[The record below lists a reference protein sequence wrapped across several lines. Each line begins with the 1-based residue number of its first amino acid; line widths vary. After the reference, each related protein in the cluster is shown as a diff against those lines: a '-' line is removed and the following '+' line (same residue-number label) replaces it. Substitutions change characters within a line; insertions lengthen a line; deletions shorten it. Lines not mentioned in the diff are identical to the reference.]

1 MRVKVVWTSRD
12 WVDAVAALPVQ
23 EPLPC
28 RIVLVRR
35 ERVAHSLRRDL
46 IRNGLG
52 SVLAG
57 TRFVPFSVAAGE
69 VLRNSGAKFEPGEEA
84 LRSARLSALFRSQ
97 VQLRH
102 FSRDLLR
109 SKPGWEEAF
118 ARTISD
124 LEGAGFRPED
134 LDVSGQSGRLQDV
147 AAIWRSIDDS
157 AGGSWTVQRVYV
169 EAAIAL
175 DHRPE
180 TWPFQGPALAF
191 VGGDVTASEAR
202 FFRAVPEIMIG
213 LLAARP
219 ARERYLNRL
228 EALLGKEVGT
238 VLRSTAAPRV
248 GGTERD
254 LIASYLFEPPIVL
267 ANPDRPRS
275 TGPDDTVDIEEHAGV
290 EAEIEATADWIARQ
304 MAGGTALE
312 EMAVLV
318 PALDPLAGLV
328 ANRLARIPWHDGSFP
343 VHVAGGLP
351 ITYLAAGTRALAVV
365 RALRVHLAAGSL
377 ADVLPALRSSAAGG
391 RHLSHGAA
399 MDLSWSL
406 GTVGG
411 NPARPEGALDWADR
425 AAEREAELSEQFARA
440 QAAENEALETGL
452 ARRAIDI
459 ERLLTDLRAIRPA
472 LDALVGL
479 ARLAVEGTSLTM
491 LWPRLFGF
499 FDEWLLQPG
508 AGPGVHII
516 LNERLDRMASD
527 AQCGT
532 LAGEDAL
539 RIVEEVI
546 TSTRVPI
553 GHFGDPSV
561 YLGTV
566 REAVGLRFRAVRVI
580 GLAEGHLPSMP
591 SEDPVIPDALR
602 EVLRIPHAETGAFPP
617 TAIDRSLND
626 LHALD
631 LVVRNVESHVAFSA
645 ARLDVDR
652 SEREPSSVILEAA
665 AALGRP
671 NRSTGETGAIIPDA
685 AALRRDSF
693 VPAREAAAKFRGE
706 TPLGEAAWQDCVSQ
720 EMIGVPPHWQGIE
733 TLDLGR
739 LADLTSLGPAE
750 AIGRNIR
757 YRNCA
762 DSSPWTHA

>member
-52 SVLAG
+52 NVLAG
-57 TRFVPFSVAAGE
+57 TRFVPFSAAAAE
-69 VLRNSGAKFEPGEEA
+69 VLRNAGAKFESGEEA
-84 LRSARLSALFRSQ
+84 LRAARLSALFRSQ
-97 VQLRH
+97 MQLRH
-102 FSRDLLR
+102 FSRDLLC

-124 LEGAGFRPED
+124 LEGAGLRPED
-134 LDVSGQSGRLQDV
+134 LDVSGQSAPLQDV
-147 AAIWRSIDDS
+147 AAIWRAIDDS
-157 AGGSWTVQRVYV
+157 AGRSWTVQRTYL

-175 DHRPE
+175 DDRPE
-180 TWPFQGPALAF
+180 TWPFQGTALAF
-191 VGGDVTASEAR
+191 VGGEITAAEAR
-202 FFRAVPEIMIG
+202 FFRAVPEMMIG

-219 ARERYLNRL
+219 ARERYLNRM
-228 EALLGKEVGT
+228 EALLGKEVGN

-267 ANPDRPRS
+267 ADPDRPRS

-290 EAEIEATADWIARQ
+290 EAEIEATADWVARQ
-304 MAGGTALE
+304 MAEGTALE

-365 RALRVHLAAGSL
+365 RALRAHLAAGSL

-508 AGPGVHII
+508 DRPWRAHHSQRAPRQDGVRCAVWNARRRRRPANCRRSNHINASAYRTFWRSFGVSGYRTRGGWPPVPRGPRYRPSRRTPPFDAIGGPRHPR
-516 LNERLDRMASD
+516 RLARSSANPARRDGSLPADSNRSQLARPTCARLSRP
-527 AQCGT
+527 QCGVT
-532 LAGEDAL
+532 RRFL
-539 RIVEEVI
+539 R
-546 TSTRVPI
+546 SPTR
-553 GHFGDPSV
+553 
-561 YLGTV
+561 
-566 REAVGLRFRAVRVI
+566 R
-580 GLAEGHLPSMP
+580 
-591 SEDPVIPDALR
+591 
-602 EVLRIPHAETGAFPP
+602 
-617 TAIDRSLND
+617 RSLRTR
-626 LHALD
+626 ALVGD
-631 LVVRNVESHVAFSA
+631 SGGCGGA
-645 ARLDVDR
+645 
-652 SEREPSSVILEAA
+652 
-665 AALGRP
+665 G
-671 NRSTGETGAIIPDA
+671 ST
-685 AALRRDSF
+685 
-693 VPAREAAAKFRGE
+693 
-706 TPLGEAAWQDCVSQ
+706 
-720 EMIGVPPHWQGIE
+720 
-733 TLDLGR
+733 
-739 LADLTSLGPAE
+739 
-750 AIGRNIR
+750 
-757 YRNCA
+757 
-762 DSSPWTHA
+762 